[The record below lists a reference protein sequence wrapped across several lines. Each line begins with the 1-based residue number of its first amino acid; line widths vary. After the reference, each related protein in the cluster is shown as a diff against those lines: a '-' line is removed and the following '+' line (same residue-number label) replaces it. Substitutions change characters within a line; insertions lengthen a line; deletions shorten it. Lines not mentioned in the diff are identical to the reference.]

1 LPNQANEKTNKIY
14 NFAKLFTKMAH
25 RKTGNE
31 LQLKMLCGGK
41 CTIQRQIPKG
51 FVGSTSDKIID

>member
-1 LPNQANEKTNKIY
+1 
-14 NFAKLFTKMAH
+14 MAH

-31 LQLKMLCGGK
+31 LQIKILCGDK

-51 FVGSTSDKIID
+51 FVGPTSNKIID

>member
-1 LPNQANEKTNKIY
+1 
-14 NFAKLFTKMAH
+14 MAH

-31 LQLKMLCGGK
+31 LQIKMLCGGK

-51 FVGSTSDKIID
+51 FVGSTSNKIID